1 MLNLL
6 PEVFCN
12 QTYPL
17 MDIST
22 LRKLF
27 SLLTFVLLT
36 FVARSQCFTDA
47 LRFTR
52 SAHQFATLAPNLASS
67 LTSDFTIEAWVYP
80 TSNLSFLQS
89 ESIVSLGNNSDDF
102 MTLALFSGNNSPVF
116 SLDVNGTEDDIITN
130 KKVTINTWHQIAV
143 VSLGG
148 TATLYLDGNAIGSTT
163 LSNTPSSLGGGG
175 GTADDW
181 LGKSEFASDPTFSG
195 YLDEFRISNDARYTA
210 NYTTPSSPFSADGN
224 TTDLYHFDDGSGQ
237 TITDAS
243 GNGNNGVLGA
253 SAASESTDPTWQPCA
268 TLPIFLTDFSAVLQN
283 NIVHLQWNAYK
294 DIEPGSFAIQKSTD
308 GKNFTTIGT
317 IEANEPEGNYNY
329 SFDDANPVNGNN
341 FYRLLIS
348 DQGSADKYSNI
359 LLVTVNNS
367 ILFSV
372 FPTVANSYI
381 TVEIANAAKLTMI
394 DARGAV
400 IRQFNLSQSQTIDI
414 SFLAKG
420 FYFLV
425 NKETGQVARFIKN

>member
-1 MLNLL
+1 M
-6 PEVFCN
+6 V
-12 QTYPL
+12 
-17 MDIST
+17 IST
-22 LRKLF
+22 FRKLF
-27 SLLTFVLLT
+27 SLFALLILSFVS
-36 FVARSQCFTDA
+36 RSQCFTDA
-47 LRFTR
+47 LRFNR
-52 SAHQFATLAPNLASS
+52 SQQQFATLPPNLASS
-67 LTSDFTIEAWVYP
+67 LTTDFTIEAWVYP

-89 ESIVSLGNNSDDF
+89 ESIVSLGNNANDF

-143 VSLGG
+143 VSSGG
-148 TATLYLDGNAIGSTT
+148 TATLYLDGIAIGSTT
-163 LSNTPSSLGGGG
+163 LINTPSSLGGGS
-175 GTADDW
+175 GTTDDW
-181 LGKSEFASDPTFSG
+181 LGKSEFGADPTFSG

-210 NYTTPSSPFSADGN
+210 NFTPPSSPFTPDGN
-224 TTDLYHFDDGSGQ
+224 TTDLYHFDDGTGQ

-243 GNGNNGVLGA
+243 GNGNNGVLGS

-268 TLPIFLTDFSAVLQN
+268 TLPIFLTEFSAVLQN
-283 NIVHLQWNAYK
+283 NIVHLQWTAYK

-317 IEANEPEGNYNY
+317 VEANEPEGNYNY
-329 SFDDANPVNGNN
+329 SFDDANPINGNN
-341 FYRLLIS
+341 FYRLLIL

-359 LLVTVNNS
+359 LLVTVNNT
-367 ILFSV
+367 ILFNV
-372 FPTVANSYI
+372 FPTVANSSI

-394 DARGAV
+394 DASGA
-400 IRQFNLSQSQTIDI
+400 IIKQINLSQSQVIDI